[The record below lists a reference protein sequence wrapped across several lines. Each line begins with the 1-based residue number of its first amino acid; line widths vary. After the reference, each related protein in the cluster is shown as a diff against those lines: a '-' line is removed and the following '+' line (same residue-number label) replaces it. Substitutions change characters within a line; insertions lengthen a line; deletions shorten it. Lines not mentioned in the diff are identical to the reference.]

1 MTIIIHINNYPS
13 SNSLINISSVL
24 KPSASALKFV
34 IKRCPNTGFAIALI
48 SSISGAGL
56 PSKIAFAFAPK
67 TKYCDALGPAPQSI
81 QSLIVADDLS
91 ELGLVYSANENL
103 KIHMYIMKPL
113 VI

>member
-1 MTIIIHINNYPS
+1 M
-13 SNSLINISSVL
+13 L

-34 IKRCPNTGFAIALI
+34 IKRCRNTGFAIALI

-81 QSLIVADDLS
+81 QSLIVDDDLS
-91 ELGLVYSANENL
+91 ELGLVFETNSTAKLTTLSAIGTL
-103 KIHMYIMKPL
+103 RTSS
-113 VI
+113 